1 MADLTY
7 QVGVEV
13 AGAQQNLS
21 RLQGSIQGLNT
32 AFTALNRVI
41 GGLAIG
47 AFVTSAVRMAA
58 ALDDVAGAS
67 GIALANVVGF
77 GQAVAANGGS
87 IEAANNGIARFA
99 NFIDEAADGNKK
111 AQDTFLRLGISLK
124 ELGTLS
130 EQDLLRKTIEG
141 LGRMEAGAQRT
152 ALGMSI
158 FGKSFNSVDFAAVN
172 AGLDGF
178 IQRAGPT
185 ATALSSAAK
194 AEENFAVAINNLQ
207 VKILA
212 ALQPISELAS
222 AFLSA
227 GGAVSKFIDV
237 ALNIAA
243 IVGSFFL
250 LGKAVTAL
258 VGGIAILARAPGLL
272 IAGFA
277 SLKKTLDMFK
287 SQLNAV
293 KRDGEITSVTITAL
307 GTRFS
312 FLSKGIQLVTS
323 ALATLG
329 LAAYAAFEAVQAFLG
344 NGNTQDLE
352 KNQAAIEAERA
363 ALQRSTEEK
372 IRAQE
377 ERRKVESAIKA
388 ETEALAKSVA
398 TYQASLQQANAKYQ
412 LETELLNVSERQ
424 RLVQEQLQQSET
436 AYLQTITGLVEAYTK
451 AKESGNLVDLEM
463 LPKIQAAIQEVSAAY
478 NEQIGTIQALTT
490 ARATAN
496 EQRALEAYR
505 TQQQITFERDLQR
518 LQDEVAKST
527 LPEIE
532 RKYYDIEAAAR
543 ASGLAAVQ
551 AEEARRGAR
560 LTEAE
565 AMEYYNAANRGAD
578 KLKVKTREL
587 YESSRTFS
595 AGWGR
600 AFRAFADESMNASK
614 RAEDLFRKAT
624 QGMEDAIVK
633 FAKTGKFEFK
643 EFVNMM
649 AEELL
654 RAQIQQLMAQLL
666 GTGMG
671 RPAGGGGGG
680 GGGGFL
686 GTIGSVIGGLF
697 GGGGKKASAPADSG
711 GGGFLKTIASA
722 GSGILDF
729 GKSIIG
735 GIGDIFGGFFAN
747 GGMIPSGKIGIVGER
762 GPEFI
767 SGPAQITP
775 MMGGVTQVTYNIN
788 AVDAASFKQLVA
800 QDPQFMFAVTEQGRR
815 SLPQGRR

>member
-13 AGAQQNLS
+13 AGAQQSLKG
-21 RLQGSIQGLNT
+21 LQNSIQGLNKS
-32 AFTALNRVI
+32 FTALNGVI

-47 AFVTSAVRMAA
+47 AFVTSSVRMAA
-58 ALDDVAGAS
+58 ALDDVASAS

-87 IEAANNGIARFA
+87 IEAANTGIARFA
-99 NFIDEAADGNKK
+99 NFISTAAEGNKE
-111 AQDTFLRLGISLK
+111 AQDTFLRLGISLRD
-124 ELGTLS
+124 LGTLS
-130 EQDLLRKTIEG
+130 EADLLRKTIEG

-152 ALGMSI
+152 ALSMDI
-158 FGKSFNSVDFAAVN
+158 FGKAFNTVDFRGVN

-185 ATALSSAAK
+185 ADAIRAAAQ

-250 LGKAVTAL
+250 LGKAISAL

-272 IAGFA
+272 TAGFT
-277 SLKKTLDMFK
+277 SLKKTLNIFK
-287 SQLNAV
+287 DQLNAI
-293 KRDGEITSVTITAL
+293 KRDGEITGVTIKAL

-329 LAAYAAFEAVQAFLG
+329 LAAYAAFEGVRAFLG

-352 KNQAAIEAERA
+352 KNEAAIEAERA
-363 ALQRSTEEK
+363 ALERSTEEK

-388 ETEALAKSVA
+388 ETEALSKQVSA
-398 TYQASLQQANAKYQ
+398 YQASLQQSNAKYQ
-412 LETELLNVSERQ
+412 LETELLNVTERQ
-424 RLVQEQLQQSET
+424 RLLQEQLQQSET

-451 AKESGNLVDLEM
+451 AKESGNLVDLQM

-478 NEQIGTIQALTT
+478 NEQIGTIQALTN

-505 TQQQITFERDLQR
+505 TQQQIGYERDLQR
-518 LQDEVAKST
+518 LQDEIAKST

-543 ASGLAAVQ
+543 ASGLAAIQ

-565 AMEYYNAANRGAD
+565 AREYYDAAIRGTD
-578 KLKVKTREL
+578 QLKAKTREL
-587 YESSRTFS
+587 YESSRSFS

-600 AFRAFADESMNASK
+600 AFRQYADDAMNASK

-643 EFVNMM
+643 EFVAMM

-654 RAQIQQLMAQLL
+654 RAQIQQLMAQVL

-671 RPAGGGGGG
+671 RPQAGGGGGGG

-686 GTIGSVIGGLF
+686 GAIGSAIGGLF
-697 GGGGKKASAPADSG
+697 GSGSKQAPAPKGGSSG
-711 GGGFLKTIASA
+711 GG
-722 GSGILDF
+722 ILDTVIGF
-729 GKSIIG
+729 GKSVISG
-735 GIGDIFGGFFAN
+735 VGDFFGDIFRAN
-747 GGMIPSGKIGIVGER
+747 GGPVIGGKSYIVGER
-762 GPEFI
+762 GPELFTPGGTGMI
-767 SGPAQITP
+767 SSNGSF
-775 MMGGVTQVTYNIN
+775 GGH
-788 AVDAASFKQLVA
+788 K
-800 QDPQFMFAVTEQGRR
+800 
-815 SLPQGRR
+815 